1 MRLADLLAGL
11 SRLAD
16 LGFGLPMGTA
26 LRSCVLATHLARSLE
41 LPPSGV
47 QAAFYTALLHHVGC
61 AGYARETAR
70 LFGDELVT
78 NRAAGRTDAAS
89 FRDVFKTFLPTLT
102 QGRPVPNGAAG
113 VHRIHEGRSLG
124 RPVRLAP
131 PASSGGTPP
140 GGCNCPRTSRSA
152 CSMSTTSG
160 GARLGPERWKAR
172 TSPWGAPCATGGH
185 RRLVRVHR
193 RERSRG
199 AGRTTP
205 RRRHARPGPGGS
217 LCGQCCGVAGRPFRR
232 PTRAASFWI
241 WNRTRT

>member
-78 NRAAGRTDAAS
+78 NMAAGRTDAAS

-102 QGRPVPNGAAG
+102 QGRPVPERARLAFIAFTKAVTGAT
-113 VHRIHEGRSLG
+113 SS
-124 RPVRLAP
+124 LAP

-172 TSPWGAPCATGGH
+172 TSPLGRASRDWRASPSCSSPSAGAVSRCRPYDAAQAACSTRAWWLASRTM
-185 RRLVRVHR
+185 L
-193 RERSRG
+193 RSG
-199 AGRTTP
+199 WPA
-205 RRRHARPGPGGS
+205 
-217 LCGQCCGVAGRPFRR
+217 VRR
-232 PTRAASFWI
+232 PARAASF
-241 WNRTRT
+241 